1 MAQPNRTDPDKHAD
15 QMRRGAKARND
26 ARAELVRRH
35 RAEYDEIHAEMAAKH
50 DVKPHPE
57 KFKSVAQTES

>member
-1 MAQPNRTDPDKHAD
+1 MPNRRDPDKHAD

-35 RAEYDEIHAEMAAKH
+35 RAEYDAIYAELASANGVTPQP
-50 DVKPHPE
+50 D
-57 KFKSVAQTES
+57 KFKRAS